1 MTAEQQASPAVHAR
15 NLSAGRAYEKAGFR
29 GNIVVETAA
38 GPAILM
44 IFEG

>member
-1 MTAEQQASPAVHAR
+1 VAIDPDASNLRAR
-15 NLSAGRAYEKAGFR
+15 RAYVKAGFR
-29 GNIVVETAA
+29 GDTAA